1 MCKQLEMEVAMKTLY
16 QTKLNRLILVI
27 HAMTSFFLVM
37 GITSQLMSS
46 GLPPMASI
54 PPIVMT
60 LLVFVIGVIMFI
72 KFKKTVI
79 YIRYVGISFVCLY
92 FYILVTAYSN
102 VTYAYMMPMF
112 LILVLSFDKLVLRI
126 TSGVFS

>member
-1 MCKQLEMEVAMKTLY
+1 MKTLY

-72 KFKKTVI
+72 KFKKQSSI
-79 YIRYVGISFVCLY
+79 
-92 FYILVTAYSN
+92 
-102 VTYAYMMPMF
+102 
-112 LILVLSFDKLVLRI
+112 
-126 TSGVFS
+126 